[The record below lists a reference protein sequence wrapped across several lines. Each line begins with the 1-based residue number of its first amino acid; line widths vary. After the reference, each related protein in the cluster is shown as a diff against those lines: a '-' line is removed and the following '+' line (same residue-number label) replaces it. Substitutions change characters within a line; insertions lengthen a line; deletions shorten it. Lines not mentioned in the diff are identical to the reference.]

1 MFKIRN
7 TLLALAAIASLGL
20 ATLIS
25 STSSADARGFGG
37 GFAAA
42 AVAAMSAWRNIG
54 GGRHMGGMRHVGIR
68 HGNFRRHVGHPP
80 YRHPPLPE
88 LVPLARPLP
97 RACALAP
104 PLAVRRPGGCCR
116 DLRRGSRR
124 RPALHLPDQGVHAGR
139 TRDLP
144 GYLHQG
150 ARLRSG
156 RHHRAADPAGEHHDA
171 AVADRT
177 AAAGAAAGPL
187 STTRDVKTEPRLRPG
202 FFFMRR
208 ARVSRHD
215 RIRRP

>member
-37 GFAAA
+37 GF
-42 AVAAMSAWRNIG
+42 RG
-54 GGRHMGGMRHVGIR
+54 GGGGHVRMAQYRRRAAYGRHAS
-68 HGNFRRHVGHPP
+68 RRHPSRQLPPSRRAPP

-104 PLAVRRPGGCCR
+104 PLAVRRSGGCCR
-116 DLRRGSRR
+116 DLRCGSRR

-187 STTRDVKTEPRLRPG
+187 STTRDVNNPG
-202 FFFMRR
+202 SGRGSFF
-208 ARVSRHD
+208 SS
-215 RIRRP
+215 